1 MPAPTACAQHPDVQ
15 TRLRCSSCDTPICPD
30 CGQEAAVGYK
40 CPACARHLDAT
51 TSTRA
56 ATGGGA
62 LERLAGRANATRGPV
77 PGDRAA
83 GERLPLAIG
92 LRATLVG
99 FAAVVAGGLVLAPVL
114 QGGFL
119 FLLSSGAIGW
129 AVARAV
135 YWGSA
140 EVDSPY
146 IRAIAMTFAGFS
158 VAVALAVAGI
168 GTAPA
173 GLLFLA
179 YPAAVYGG
187 WVVLRGR

>member
-1 MPAPTACAQHPDVQ
+1 M
-15 TRLRCSSCDTPICPD
+15 
-30 CGQEAAVGYK
+30 GYK

-51 TSTRA
+51 TSTRPRA
-56 ATGGGA
+56 GGGVF
-62 LERLAGRANATRGPV
+62 ERLAKRANA
-77 PGDRAA
+77 PGRPSAPLGTA
-83 GERLPLAIG
+83 GDRLPLATG

-99 FAAVVAGGLVLAPVL
+99 FAAVVGGGLVLAPVL

-135 YWGSA
+135 YWGGA

-146 IRAIAMTFAGFS
+146 IRAIAMTFSGFS

-187 WVVLRGR
+187 WIVLRGR